1 MPNLFRS
8 LRKGVECGPY
18 KYMDEGS
25 GKIVSTGTEDKDLAL
40 QFMSSKGL
48 QSEVTRPSFSD
59 LASALTPTPSPTPS
73 SPTPEQSS
81 PSTPTPSPSIPDY
94 IPPSEAPTKPEGLRP
109 EKPRPGTIRK
119 NGLAELSPSKIAK
132 LKESLAAIVA
142 SGNID
147 AIRLAF
153 SFMGLETADLDP
165 NGQALL
171 GLGWEAQ
178 LEELF
183 VNGLPPPWLIL
194 IIANITLTVKLGL
207 SAKSKNATPA
217 PVIRTANGNTADK

>member
-8 LRKGVECGPY
+8 IRKGVECGAY
-18 KYMDEGS
+18 KYMDEVS

-48 QSEVTRPSFSD
+48 QSEVTRPSFAD
-59 LASALTPTPSPTPS
+59 LASALTSPPNPPTPNPTPKQ
-73 SPTPEQSS
+73 PIPG
-81 PSTPTPSPSIPDY
+81 TPTPSPAIPNY
-94 IPPSEAPTKPEGLRP
+94 ISPSESPTKPE
-109 EKPRPGTIRK
+109 KPGPGTIRK
-119 NGLAELSPSKIAK
+119 NGLSELSPSKIAK

-207 SAKSKNATPA
+207 SAKSKNATPV
-217 PVIRTANGNTADK
+217 PQIRTANGNPTDK

>member
-8 LRKGVECGPY
+8 IRKGVECGSY
-18 KYMDEGS
+18 KYMDEVS

-48 QSEVTRPSFSD
+48 QSEVTRPSFAD
-59 LASALTPTPSPTPS
+59 LASALTPSPN
-73 SPTPEQSS
+73 PTPEQ
-81 PSTPTPSPSIPDY
+81 PSHGTPTPSPAIPDF
-94 IPPSEAPTKPEGLRP
+94 IFPATEAPTKP

-207 SAKSKNATPA
+207 SAKSKNATPV
-217 PVIRTANGNTADK
+217 PQIRTANGNPTDK